1 MNIVITG
8 ASRGIGFDA
17 ALALA
22 ADKNNTVIALSR
34 SVEGLAKLK
43 AAANTQGLHIDTY
56 SVDLTT
62 VDDAGLASIFSGYEV
77 IDILINN
84 AGILI
89 NKPFTQTTIDEWRTV
104 FETNVFSQLKLT
116 NFLVSYLSKSKVA
129 HIVNIGSM
137 GGYQGSSKFV
147 GLSAYS
153 ASKAALANITEC
165 LAEELKPL
173 NIKVNCLA
181 LGAVNTEMLSAA
193 FPGFEAPVSS
203 KEMAAF
209 IAGFALN
216 QHKFFNG
223 KILPVAVS
231 TP

>member
-8 ASRGIGFDA
+8 ASKGIGFDT

-34 SVEGLAKLK
+34 SEEGLKRLK
-43 AAANTQGLHIDTY
+43 NTAAEQGLHIDVYVT
-56 SVDLTT
+56 DITK
-62 VDDAGLASIFSGYEV
+62 VDDAGLQSIFNNYIC
-77 IDILINN
+77 IDVLINN

-89 NKPFTQTTIDEWRTV
+89 NKPFALTSIDEWRSV
-104 FETNVFSQLKLT
+104 FDTNVFSQLKLI
-116 NFLVSYLSKSKVA
+116 NFLLPWLSKSAVA

-165 LAEELKPL
+165 LAEELKPQH
-173 NIKVNCLA
+173 IKVNCLA
-181 LGAVNTEMLSAA
+181 LGAVNTEMLNTA

-203 KEMAAF
+203 AEMAAF
-209 IAGFALN
+209 IAQFALG
-216 QHKFFNG
+216 QHRFFNG
-223 KILPVAVS
+223 KILPVAVA